1 MRTLQQQI
9 ESNRRASVFLG
20 FLLVLLL
27 AALGA
32 AITGAYAPEY
42 WMWGGIGAAALGLI
56 VALVA
61 RYDGAN
67 IVLSLSGAR
76 EANAAEDQILR
87 NVTEE
92 MAIAAGIPLPKLYVI
107 EDSALNAFATGKDPK
122 NGVVVVTTGLME
134 RLDRDELQGVVAHE
148 VAHIRNFDIQFMT
161 TIALIAGLIPLL
173 ADGFRRSLWH
183 SGGSRRRSN
192 NDNGAAIFMVVAL
205 VLSIIAPIC
214 SILLQMAVSRKR
226 EYLADATA
234 AELTRYPEGLANALL
249 KLASDH
255 EPLEAANRATQHM
268 YIINPFKAF
277 HEGANTMFSTH
288 PPIED
293 RVKALRGLMGQ
304 YRASVPQ
311 GATTQSADI
320 YDQDPLRDWS

>member
-1 MRTLQQQI
+1 MRTLKQQI
-9 ESNRRASVFLG
+9 EANRRASVVLG
-20 FLLVLLL
+20 FLLILLL

-32 AITGAYAPEY
+32 AITGVYAPEY
-42 WMWGGIGAAALGLI
+42 WIWGGVGSAVLGLI
-56 VALVA
+56 MALVA

-76 EANAAEDQILR
+76 EANAIEDQVLR

-92 MAIAAGIPLPKLYVI
+92 MAIAAGIPMPKLYVI

-122 NGVVVVTTGLME
+122 NGVVVVTTGLIGK
-134 RLDRDELQGVVAHE
+134 LDRDELQGVVAHE
-148 VAHIRNFDIQFMT
+148 MAHIRNFDIQFMT

-183 SGGSRRRSN
+183 TGGSRSRRD
-192 NDNGAAIFMVVAL
+192 NDNGAAIFMIVAL
-205 VLSIIAPIC
+205 ILSILAPIFAV
-214 SILLQMAVSRKR
+214 LLQLAVSRKR

-249 KLASDH
+249 KLSSDH

-268 YIINPFKAF
+268 YIVNPFKAF
-277 HEGANTMFSTH
+277 HEGANTLFSTH

-304 YRASVPQ
+304 YRRPVEQ
-311 GATTQSADI
+311 GGTAQAAEL